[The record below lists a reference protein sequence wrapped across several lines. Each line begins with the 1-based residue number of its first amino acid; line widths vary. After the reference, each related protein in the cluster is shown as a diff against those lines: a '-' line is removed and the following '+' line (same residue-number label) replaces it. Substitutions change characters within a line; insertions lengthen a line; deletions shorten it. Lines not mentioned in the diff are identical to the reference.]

1 MTADVSFCIG
11 AIIAGG
17 ICVLLFAVSL
27 CRAGA
32 AADRQIAALLGDGD
46 MSKIGEDER

>member
-17 ICVLLFAVSL
+17 ICVLLFLVSL
-27 CRAGA
+27 CRAA
-32 AADRQIAALLGDGD
+32 AIADRQVASLLGDGNLAE
-46 MSKIGEDER
+46 IGEDK